1 MSTFVKV
8 FSDSHNL
15 ERVFKQ
21 DAWRYRDVIGARVYP
36 NEYKIDLGYE
46 VIKYIN
52 INDDWKLKGLNIDKL
67 WYDDRIEIS
76 DQMEELLMDRMNY
89 V

>member
-1 MSTFVKV
+1 MTTFVKV
-8 FSDSHNL
+8 FSDSRNL
-15 ERVFKQ
+15 DRVFKQ
-21 DAWRYRDVIGARVYP
+21 DAWKYRDVIGAKVYP

-46 VIKYIN
+46 IIKYIN
-52 INDDWKLKGLNIDKL
+52 IKDDRKFKGLKIDKL

-76 DQMEELLMDRMNY
+76 DEIEELLMDRMNY